1 MNNYPSS
8 VTHSKHN
15 IPNQLVKVRLST
27 KQNEL
32 EVIIIKNKYMIN
44 NCYFTVNN

>member
-8 VTHSKHN
+8 VTHNKQN

-32 EVIIIKNKYMIN
+32 EVIIIKNK
-44 NCYFTVNN
+44 